1 MKTKDHGK
9 EPYVVN
15 IEQLTKENDKFRI
28 TKWTGRYLQMT
39 VMSIVSGGEVGLE
52 VHHDHDQFLRIEQ
65 GIARV
70 QMGESEDKLD
80 FVREAK
86 DNDAVFVPAGY
97 WHNITNIG
105 DEPVKLYSL
114 YAPPEHKAG
123 TIHESYE
130 DDPEH

>member
-1 MKTKDHGK
+1 MKTKDYGK
-9 EPYVVN
+9 EPYIVN